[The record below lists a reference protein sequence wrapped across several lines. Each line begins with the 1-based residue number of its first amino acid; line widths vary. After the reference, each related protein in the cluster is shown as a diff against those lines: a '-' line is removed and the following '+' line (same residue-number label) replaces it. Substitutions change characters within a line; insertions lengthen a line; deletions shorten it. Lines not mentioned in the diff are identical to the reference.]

1 MINLI
6 ENVVVKAEQ
15 NNKIPKQQ
23 IDYFIKTAKVELL
36 ELTDSRQDF
45 LYCKIL
51 KNIYGQ
57 SILFLQFTNFYLVI
71 TLENY
76 ETNEIANF
84 NFDEK
89 LFKTNNVVYI
99 PGFSLHYRKGEE
111 LFGLISKQK
120 LDDKIVELINKRK
133 DIYLKNTSK
142 NREKNK
148 EKRDKSFNSK
158 TRLKRGIE
166 NPNVIAEKGEKI
178 ENLNSFNI
186 GIPNS
191 WWFKAKDSNSKLG
204 YIEYEEGSRKVGVCE
219 YIAMA
224 LMLEYA
230 ETFIASGIFTNEEVA
245 RFFDV
250 KTNYSSNLSDG
261 VAEYKYYKHKNSNDG
276 TSTFNSLP
284 LHLFEL
290 NEKYEN
296 VKYASYFTTTL
307 ESFLKDKE
315 IKKYITTDYSTS
327 FMHSSSPENFL
338 LKNQMPVMVAFAN
351 FSVGHNI
358 IIYGYDPKTE
368 KYLVNFGWENYSNL
382 VISKWDIW
390 SFWSLGYWWSFK
402 IDDDYK
408 KKHPPKQKLL
418 SNNGQIFSYS
428 EISENDQ
435 EINRNGNIV
444 RNYDI
449 Y

>member
-15 NNKIPKQQ
+15 NNKIPKKQ
-23 IDYFIKTAKVELL
+23 IDYFIKTA
-36 ELTDSRQDF
+36 
-45 LYCKIL
+45 
-51 KNIYGQ
+51 
-57 SILFLQFTNFYLVI
+57 
-71 TLENY
+71 
-76 ETNEIANF
+76 
-84 NFDEK
+84 
-89 LFKTNNVVYI
+89 
-99 PGFSLHYRKGEE
+99 
-111 LFGLISKQK
+111 
-120 LDDKIVELINKRK
+120 
-133 DIYLKNTSK
+133 
-142 NREKNK
+142 
-148 EKRDKSFNSK
+148 
-158 TRLKRGIE
+158 
-166 NPNVIAEKGEKI
+166 
-178 ENLNSFNI
+178 
-186 GIPNS
+186 
-191 WWFKAKDSNSKLG
+191 
-204 YIEYEEGSRKVGVCE
+204 
-219 YIAMA
+219 
-224 LMLEYA
+224 
-230 ETFIASGIFTNEEVA
+230 
-245 RFFDV
+245 
-250 KTNYSSNLSDG
+250 
-261 VAEYKYYKHKNSNDG
+261 
-276 TSTFNSLP
+276 
-284 LHLFEL
+284 
-290 NEKYEN
+290 
-296 VKYASYFTTTL
+296 TTL

-338 LKNQMPVMVAFAN
+338 LKNQMPVMVVFAN
-351 FSVGHNI
+351 FDVGHNI

-428 EISENDQ
+428 EIFENDQ